1 MKKIPFN
8 VSARTARLIGR
19 ENVSSAEGALIELV
33 KNSYDADA
41 EICVVYFDDI
51 YGRLPNTTTHEH
63 LEKLIEITQ
72 CSNLALCYE
81 QQLFESEL
89 KFSEKLYNA
98 NFDKEARASIETK
111 LLNTVSLSI
120 LDNGDGMIEEVIENS
135 WMTIGTDNKD
145 QNFFSGNTG
154 RVKSGAKGIGRFALD
169 RLGSGCKLLTKTENS
184 DTTLAWQVNWNDFDQ
199 QGVTIDKINAHLG
212 TSDVSLI
219 ENLESFKSKDELLKK
234 LLTTQKGTHITVS
247 SLRDLWDQDSIARIY
262 KELETL
268 VPPSEDGKFSIYL
281 FSKAHDGLFGEVKST
296 IYDDY
301 DCKVTAT
308 MDAEGVISFEFI
320 RHEADPEKL
329 TDDLL
334 QRQYF
339 LDHKITREHLCG
351 KAFSYTK
358 TFGELLPGLND
369 LKEGV
374 HKLVGPFKFTL
385 YFLKRQS
392 EKADIATFLHRN
404 YDSPTRK
411 KWLDNNSGI
420 RIYRDNFRVRPYGE
434 IGKASWDWLGLA
446 SRHALDPSA
455 LRTGRWRVTP
465 NNISG
470 VISISRINN
479 SGLEDKSSREGM
491 RENENFQIFSSLTES
506 IIKEFEQDRSGIY
519 SEVHKYSASLIDT
532 PTDEHLNQEQ
542 EADAEIIAQKIF
554 DEIKT
559 APLKPKNDSD
569 KLAVALLK
577 AKARSKDTDD
587 RLIEMKRENSLL
599 RVFASSGLTI
609 AAFTHE
615 LDGLNAKLGGRFDNL
630 TDILNTY
637 IDLDVAE
644 RSAQPNF
651 KNPFKRIEILRRD
664 DEKIKTWIKYSL
676 RTIRKDKRNRK
687 NVILNSYFLNL
698 CEEWNNTLTD
708 RQIQI
713 SVSINDESAFL
724 RAYEI
729 DLDCIFNN
737 LIINSTEAFKRSGFS
752 DSRNIHIDVESNETS
767 VIFTYSDSGPG
778 LSKDIKNPNDIFIA
792 NFSTKVNKLGQQ
804 IGTGLGMWLVSK
816 TIEEYS
822 GNVKV
827 IDSVGFSLKMEI
839 KR

>member
-41 EICVVYFDDI
+41 NVCVVYFDDMFAT
-51 YGRLPNTTTHEH
+51 LPATTTHEH
-63 LEKLIEITQ
+63 LEKIIEITK
-72 CSNLALCYE
+72 CSELKNCYE
-81 QQLFESEL
+81 KQLFENEL
-89 KFSEKLYNA
+89 IFSEKLYNA
-98 NFDKEARASIETK
+98 TFDKDARISLEAK
-111 LLNTVSLSI
+111 LLSTVTLSI
-120 LDNGDGMIEEVIENS
+120 LDNGDGMVEEVIENT

-145 QNFFSGNTG
+145 QNFSSGYTG
-154 RVKSGAKGIGRFALD
+154 RIKSGAKGIGRFALD
-169 RLGSGCKLLTKTENS
+169 RLGSGCTLLTKTENS
-184 DTTLAWQVNWNDFDQ
+184 DTVLAWHVNWNDFDQ
-199 QGVTIDKINAHLG
+199 QGVTIDQISAHLG
-212 TSDVSLI
+212 NSDISLI
-219 ENLESFKSKDELLKK
+219 DNLSALDTKDKTLAKTI
-234 LLTTQKGTHITVS
+234 TTNSGTHITVS
-247 SLRDLWDQDSIARIY
+247 SLRDLWDRDTIARIY

-268 VPPSEDGKFSIYL
+268 VPPSEDGRFSIYL
-281 FSKAHDGLFGEVKST
+281 FSKSHADLFGEVRST

-308 MDAEGVISFEFI
+308 MDEKGLINFEFN
-320 RHEADPEKL
+320 RRETDPEKL
-329 TDDLL
+329 TEALL
-334 QRQYF
+334 QRPYF
-339 LDHKITREHLCG
+339 VDHKITREHLCG
-351 KAFSYTK
+351 ETYSYSK
-358 TFGELLPGLND
+358 TMGELIPGLND
-369 LKEGV
+369 IKEDA
-374 HKLVGPFKFTL
+374 HELTGPFKFTL

-392 EKADIATFLHRN
+392 EKTDIATFLHRN

-455 LRTGRWRVTP
+455 LRSGRWRVTP

-470 VISISRINN
+470 IISISRIKNH
-479 SGLEDKSSREGM
+479 GLQDKSSREGM
-491 RENENFQIFSSLTES
+491 RENENFQIFTSVIEH

-519 SEVHKYSASLIDT
+519 SEIYKYSASLVDT
-532 PTDEHLNQEQ
+532 PSDEHLNQVQ

-554 DEIKT
+554 EGIKST
-559 APLKPKNDSD
+559 PLKPKNDSD

-577 AKARSKDTDD
+577 AKARSKDADD
-587 RLIEMKRENSLL
+587 RLVEMKRENSLL

-630 TDILNTY
+630 TETLNTY
-637 IDLDVAE
+637 IEMTVAE
-644 RSAQPNF
+644 RLSAPNF
-651 KNPFKRIEILRRD
+651 KNPFRRIDILRRD

-676 RTIRKDKRNRK
+676 RTIRKDKRSRK
-687 NVILNSYFLNL
+687 NLNLDSYFSDL
-698 CEEWNNTLTD
+698 CEEWNSTLTD
-708 RQIQI
+708 RQIRI
-713 SVSINDESAFL
+713 SVSIDDTAVSL

-737 LIINSTEAFKRSGFS
+737 LIINSTEAFKRNGFS
-752 DSRNIHIDVESNETS
+752 DSRNIHINVESNDARV
-767 VIFTYSDSGPG
+767 VITYSDSGPG
-778 LSKDIKNPNDIFIA
+778 LSKDITDPNDIFVA
-792 NFSTKVNKLGQQ
+792 NYSTKVNKQGQQ

-822 GNVKV
+822 GNVE
-827 IDSVGFSLKMEI
+827 IINSTGFRLRMEI
-839 KR
+839 NK